1 MTNTAKTQKL
11 LLPALIL
18 TTPFL
23 VFLNY
28 NSYCLGCAETWIVL
42 IALILFAIVCS
53 VVMLVSGR
61 KVSALIMALLITA
74 FIDLQFTPWNLWEW
88 ADEWVAILLFAGMQ
102 SFVAFLFLK
111 EKLYT
116 IATAVFLTFFAVTIF
131 KLALNTNN
139 NYSLFKHRESGIQ
152 TAPRIIHLI
161 LDEHIGIEGIPTDIE
176 GGLATK
182 TLITQFYLK
191 NGFQLFGGAFSRY
204 FNTHNSISS
213 MLNFG
218 AENKDDG
225 YIRGRNPYRLLRN
238 KYFEMLSK
246 KNYNIEVLSPG
257 EVDFCSGLTVLI
269 SRCVQYN
276 AESLHVLGKLDIRAA
291 QKLQVILSRY
301 LSQSSIASWIIPE
314 VVLIYHSVLGG
325 SDMSLLQW
333 AWALDH
339 ERTRLHS
346 LNSLAVLESLWDNI
360 LSLPRGTALVAH
372 LLIPHFP
379 YVAKADCSIRS
390 PSGNFLWNNRGL
402 RTQAAPT
409 NTIDSRRERYG
420 LYFQQVECVYL
431 KLDKLFDRMRATGIY
446 DDSIIIIH
454 GDHGSKI
461 VVTDSISENR
471 HLLTKQDLVDG
482 FSTFFAMKLPG
493 KPGGYDNSPWSL
505 EQLFAKF
512 VFEAGLTP
520 TNILI
525 EKSEPFVYLTS
536 DSVADFIRIPYAPP
550 KLAEN

>member
-1 MTNTAKTQKL
+1 MSNTAKSQKL

-23 VFLNY
+23 VFLDY
-28 NSYCLGCAETWIVL
+28 NQYCLSCAETWIAL
-42 IALILFAIVCS
+42 IALILLAVVCS
-53 VVMLVSGR
+53 VIMLISGW
-61 KVSALIMALLITA
+61 KLSALIMALLITG
-74 FIDLQFTPWNLWEW
+74 FIDVQFTPRNLWKW
-88 ADEWVAILLFAGMQ
+88 ADEWAAILLFAGMQ
-102 SFVAFLFLK
+102 GFLTFLFLK
-111 EKLYT
+111 ERLYA
-116 IATAVFLTFFAVTIF
+116 IATAVFLTFFVVTVF
-131 KLALNTNN
+131 KLALNTDN
-139 NYSLFKHRESGIQ
+139 NYSLFEHSEP
-152 TAPRIIHLI
+152 AVHAPPRIIHLI
-161 LDEHIGIEGIPTDIE
+161 LDEHIGIEGIPTDVE

-182 TLITQFYLK
+182 NLITQFYLK

-213 MLNFG
+213 MLNFS

-225 YIRGRNPYRLLRN
+225 YIRGRNAYRLLRN

-257 EVDFCSGLTVLI
+257 DVDFCSDLTVLI

-276 AESLHVLGKLDIRAA
+276 AESLHVFGKLDIPAA
-291 QKLQVILSRY
+291 QKLQVIMSRY
-301 LSQSSIASWIIPE
+301 LSQSSIASWIVPE

-333 AWALDH
+333 TWAFDH

-346 LNSLAVLESLWDNI
+346 LNSLAVLESLWHNI
-360 LSLPRGTALVAH
+360 LSSPRGTALFAH

-409 NTIDSRRERYG
+409 NTTDSRRERYG
-420 LYFQQVECVYL
+420 LYFQQVECVYS

-461 VVTDSISENR
+461 VITDSISENR

-493 KPGGYDNSPWSL
+493 KPGRYDNSPRSL

-512 VFEAGLTP
+512 VFEAGLSP

-536 DSVADFIRIPYAPP
+536 DSVTDFIRIPYAPP
-550 KLAEN
+550 N